1 MRRLT
6 LTMALVAAAA
16 VGALTSSAA
25 VLHLTSAEADP
36 ATTAK
41 PARSHAPAPNTKL
54 KPKKQKHERST
65 SPSAATFARILAGSS
80 DQYGREH
87 SAPERI
93 RHVRCVQAATT
104 HYMCSYVVVRPSAAS
119 ECHLIQARWT
129 PHASSTYTVTL
140 AGRTSRCQTLRD
152 AIDSLG

>member
-6 LTMALVAAAA
+6 FTMALVVAAAA
-16 VGALTSSAA
+16 GGVSSSAA
-25 VLHLTSAEADP
+25 ILHLTGDAEADP
-36 ATTAK
+36 ETTARAVRIHL
-41 PARSHAPAPNTKL
+41 PAAPPAH
-54 KPKKQKHERST
+54 KHREGST
-65 SPSAATFARILAGSS
+65 APSAAKFARLLAGSS
-80 DQYGREH
+80 NQYGREH

-93 RHVRCVQAATT
+93 RRVHCVQASSG
-104 HYMCSYVVVRPSAAS
+104 HYMCSYAVVQTTAAS

-140 AGRTSRCQTLRD
+140 SGRTARCQTLRD